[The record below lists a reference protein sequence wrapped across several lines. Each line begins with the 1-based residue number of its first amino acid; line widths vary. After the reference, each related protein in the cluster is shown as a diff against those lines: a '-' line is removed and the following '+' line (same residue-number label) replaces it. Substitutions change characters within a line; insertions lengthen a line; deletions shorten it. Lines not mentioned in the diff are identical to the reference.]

1 MSHQNNPPPHSYP
14 PRAYD
19 AALAAWLD
27 GARQP
32 GGIAV
37 MWRLWLTY
45 SQANALLAELHQL
58 QLPISV
64 MGVIDE
70 CWVWLYLWQHR
81 LLPDLEPQL
90 LAYDPSAVLV
100 DPQQIEVGQAWG
112 CGRALVRLVAARA
125 QEVQPWRN

>member
-1 MSHQNNPPPHSYP
+1 MSHHNNPSPYSYP

-45 SQANALLAELHQL
+45 PQANALLADLRQL
-58 QLPISV
+58 RLPISV
-64 MGVIDE
+64 MGVLDE
-70 CWVWLYLWQHR
+70 RWVWLYLWQHR
-81 LLPDLEPQL
+81 LLPDLEQL
-90 LAYDPSAVLV
+90 LLTYDTSAMLV
-100 DPQQIEVGQAWG
+100 DPQQIDGRPAWA

-125 QEVQPWRN
+125 RVPDS

>member
-1 MSHQNNPPPHSYP
+1 MSRQNNPPPRSYP

-45 SQANALLAELHQL
+45 PRASALLAELRQL

-64 MGVIDE
+64 MGVVDE
-70 CWVWLYLWQHR
+70 RWMWLYLWQHR
-81 LLPDLEPQL
+81 ILPDLEPL
-90 LAYDPSAVLV
+90 LLTYDPSAMPV
-100 DPQQIEVGQAWG
+100 DPQQIEGGPAWA
-112 CGRALVRLVAARA
+112 CGRALLRLVAARA
-125 QEVQPWRN
+125 REVQAWRS